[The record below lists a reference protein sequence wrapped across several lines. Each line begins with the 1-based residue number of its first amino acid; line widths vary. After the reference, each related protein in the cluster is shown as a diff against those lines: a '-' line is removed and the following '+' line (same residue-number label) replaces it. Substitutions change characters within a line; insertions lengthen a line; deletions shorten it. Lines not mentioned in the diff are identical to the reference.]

1 MSPIS
6 PAPLPP
12 APLSSETVGSSAARS
27 VRSSAIRDL
36 LAVTERPDI
45 LGLAGGLPATDLI
58 PRARIAAATSEV
70 LTDPGSLQYTV
81 SAGTAACRRAIA
93 RYEGVDVGD
102 VLVTHGS
109 QQALSLLATAL
120 VDPGDVVVVD
130 DPVYVGARQ
139 AFEAVRADIRGL
151 PLTSNGIDT
160 DLLERWCR
168 DGLRPRLVHTVATFH
183 NPGGVSA
190 DEGRR
195 RHLAQLADTYGFW
208 VVDDDPY
215 GRLRFRGVDPGP
227 IRRHGDRVISL
238 GSASKILA
246 PALRVG
252 WMLAPAAVIDTV
264 ERLRQ
269 SADLCGSTLT
279 QSVTA
284 ALLDDS
290 AWLDQHLDTIRRA
303 YAERAEALVSAL
315 WAELPDDARISRPDG
330 GMFCWVRVPGLD
342 ATGCL
347 AVAAAEGVAFVP
359 GPAFAVERDLGDCL
373 RVSYATLDPDHLR
386 VAASRLGRAVAISR
400 GRRGGSADARPR

>member
-1 MSPIS
+1 MSRTS
-6 PAPLPP
+6 LAPLPS
-12 APLSSETVGSSAARS
+12 AAARS

-45 LGLAGGLPATDLI
+45 LGLAGGLPATELI
-58 PRARIAAATSEV
+58 PAGRIAAATAAA
-70 LTDPGSLQYTV
+70 LTDPSSLQYTV
-81 SAGTAACRRAIA
+81 SAGTGAARAAIG
-93 RYEGVDVGD
+93 RHEDVDPAD

-120 VDPGDVVVVD
+120 VDAGDVVVVD

-151 PLTSNGIDT
+151 PLTPTGMDT
-160 DLLERWCR
+160 ELLEHWCR
-168 DGLRPRLVHTVATFH
+168 EGLRPRLVHTVATFH

-190 DEGRR
+190 DVDRR
-195 RHLAQLADTYGFW
+195 RHLAELADTYGFW

-215 GRLRFRGVDPGP
+215 GRLRFRGDDPGP
-227 IRRHGDRVISL
+227 IRRHGERVISL

-252 WMLAPAAVIDTV
+252 WLLAPPPVVGTV

-284 ALLDDS
+284 DLLDDRP
-290 AWLDQHLDTIRRA
+290 WLEDHLDTLRVA
-303 YAERAEALVSAL
+303 YAERADALVTAL
-315 WAELPDDARISRPDG
+315 RSELPDDAEISEPDG
-330 GMFCWVRVPGLD
+330 GMFSWIRVPGLD
-342 ATGCL
+342 ATACL
-347 AVAAAEGVAFVP
+347 AVAADEGVAFVP
-359 GPAFAVERDLGDCL
+359 GPAFAVARDLSDCL
-373 RVSYATLDPDHLR
+373 RVSYATLDPDTLR

-400 GRRGGSADARPR
+400 GRRVGSADARPR